1 MVFLMVIILW
11 LNYLPSKLMHATKK
25 MVGVMEEIPLLLTN
39 MLSKLVVL
47 NPKKSTHILLVGEEL
62 GCASSMLLKL
72 LRKLKA
78 IKCLLNQKTLS
89 KLNSNMD
96 QLVYVLQLVLSK
108 PTIGEF

>member
-1 MVFLMVIILW
+1 MVIILW
-11 LNYLPSKLMHATKK
+11 LNYLPSKLMHATNK
-25 MVGVMEEIPLLLTN
+25 MVAVMVEIPLLLTN

-47 NPKKSTHILLVGEEL
+47 NLKKSTHTLQVVEEL
-62 GCASSMLLKL
+62 GCASSRLIKL

-96 QLVYVLQLVLSK
+96 PLVYVLQLLLSK